1 MKDHLS
7 WETKMKSPKSVA
19 ILYGFQWI
27 TTEEI
32 NNSPRLIILNSQLFF
47 HIDPN

>member
-19 ILYGFQWI
+19 I